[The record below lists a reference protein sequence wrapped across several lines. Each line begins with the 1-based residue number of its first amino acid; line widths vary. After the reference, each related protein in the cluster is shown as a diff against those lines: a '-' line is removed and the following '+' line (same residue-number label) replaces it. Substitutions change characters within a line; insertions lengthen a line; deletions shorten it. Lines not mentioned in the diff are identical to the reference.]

1 MTETSD
7 NIYPSKEICNLGICH
22 LKRYWQKCQL
32 IKKGELQGDKYLA
45 EWTTDVN
52 LLAALGLG
60 LEQTLK
66 YIYTTS
72 ESFEAFEKWILEVN
86 CNQLSQTKIN
96 EFNSSVLSTQSIS
109 KEENNEDVLTE
120 ADMNFWNTN
129 GYVIVKNAIT
139 QQDCDDTINAICEH
153 INIDKNDATTWYN
166 EHRKK
171 QGIMV
176 QLFQHSS
183 LEKNRQNIKIKKAYQ
198 QLWQR
203 KDVYVN
209 MDKVG
214 FNPPEIE
221 NWKFPASKLHWDV
234 SLKTPIPFGLQGIL
248 YLTDTSSNQGAFTVV
263 PGFHNNIEEWLSN
276 LPSNVNPRDRI
287 TDSFDSIPIAAK
299 AGDFIIWHH
308 ALPHSSSPN
317 TSTLP
322 RFVQYMSYAPL
333 DVEVQDEWI

>member
-1 MTETSD
+1 MREIDETVCESE
-7 NIYPSKEICNLGICH
+7 EICSLGIAH

-32 IKKGELQGDKYLA
+32 KKINKLTADAYSN

-52 LLAALGLG
+52 MLAALSLG

-86 CNQLSQTKIN
+86 NKQLSQSKII
-96 EFNSSVLSTQSIS
+96 EFNNTILSAQTIKTEEYFEEVLSPTDI
-109 KEENNEDVLTE
+109 E
-120 ADMNFWNTN
+120 FWNTN
-129 GYVIVKNAIT
+129 GYVIIKNAIT
-139 QQDCDDTINAICEH
+139 EQDCDDTIDAICQFM
-153 INIDKNDATTWYN
+153 NIDKNDAATWYN
-166 EHRKK
+166 EHAQK

-176 QLFQHSS
+176 QLFQHPTI
-183 LEKNRQNIKIKKAYQ
+183 ERNRQSEKIKKAYQ

-209 MDKVG
+209 IDKVG
-214 FNPPEIE
+214 FNPPEIT
-221 NWKFPASKLHWDV
+221 NWKFPASRLHWDV

-263 PGFHNNIEEWLSN
+263 PGFHNKIQQWLTN
-276 LPSNVNPRDRI
+276 LPDGINARENIANSV
-287 TDSFDSIPIAAK
+287 DSIPIAAN

-308 ALPHSSSPN
+308 SLPHSSSPN
-317 TSTLP
+317 TSVLP
-322 RFVQYMSYAPL
+322 RFVQYMNYAPL
-333 DVEVQDEWI
+333 NVEVYNEWI